1 MIIVTDI
8 ISGHA
13 ATIACTDVG
22 FAGKGIK
29 LVGKCLKDEGSK
41 LCKFNSH
48 NVNKICS
55 KLITLV
61 LKTNYLVNTNRIS
74 GSAF

>member
-1 MIIVTDI
+1 VIIVTGI

-29 LVGKCLKDEGSK
+29 LVSKCIKDEAG
-41 LCKFNSH
+41 L
-48 NVNKICS
+48 
-55 KLITLV
+55 
-61 LKTNYLVNTNRIS
+61 
-74 GSAF
+74 G